1 VSIGALTKTFPPELV
16 DQVVRTTD
24 TREVR
29 RRLLPARL
37 VVYFVLALWLF
48 RGRNC
53 GYGRVMSKLVDGPYH
68 RRRGRQ
74 LLDGVLDPAG
84 WVDAGQG
91 RRWRP
96 PNISSL
102 SRARTRLGAD
112 PLPGVFCCG
121 LRVVSIDG
129 STSDVPDTA
138 ENTAFFSRPSD
149 GARAGAF
156 PQVRWLAA
164 AESGTG
170 ALIGASFGP
179 YTVGEQT
186 LARDLLPALGP
197 DMVVLTDRNFLCHTL
212 ARDVL
217 ATGAHILWRASAS
230 FTLTPIE
237 VLADGTY
244 LAVLHPRRKADGPPI
259 TVRVIQYTVHTSPAD
274 GDGAGE
280 EESSEVFALVTDLLD
295 AEASPA
301 LELAC
306 AYPMR
311 WQAETVIGHHKTDMG
326 QGMPVLRSKDPE
338 GVAQEMW
345 ALFAVYQAIHTLIG
359 AAVDATGIPGGKLGT
374 EDAYRLYSDAIV
386 LDPFPGQWRPDDTG
400 SLGLAAAQA
409 ARAQGLITRY
419 EHAFGLD
426 HALGALMLGPVII
439 GTNWYDSMFDVTN
452 RGELVIEP
460 GASVAGGNVYQAF
473 GVNVRDRRVWCF
485 QSWGPEWAS
494 AGRSGSAS
502 TPSAVCSMRTGT

>member
-1 VSIGALTKTFPPELV
+1 MPGLVIVRRDDLGVAHDGSEGVSPEGWLPDRVSVGALTKTFPPELV
-16 DQVVRTTD
+16 DRVVNTTD

-53 GYGRVMSKLVDGPYH
+53 GYGRVLSKLVDGLYH

-74 LLDGVLDPAG
+74 LLDGQLDPAG

-102 SRARTRLGAD
+102 SRARARLGAD
-112 PLPGVFCCG
+112 PLHMLFDQVAGPVGADDAAGLFCCG
-121 LRVVSIDG
+121 LRVVSMDG
-129 STSDVPDTA
+129 STTDVPDTK
-138 ENTAFFSRPSD
+138 ENDAHFGRPCNATRD
-149 GARAGAF
+149 GAF
-156 PQVRWLAA
+156 PQVRWLVA

-170 ALIGASFGP
+170 ALLGASFGP

-197 DMVVLTDRNFLCHTL
+197 DMVVLADRNFLSHAL

-230 FTLTPIE
+230 FKLTPTR
-237 VLADGTY
+237 VLADGMY
-244 LAVLHPRRKADGPPI
+244 LAVLHPARKADGPPI
-259 TVRVIQYTVHTSPAD
+259 TVRVIEYTVHTSPAD
-274 GDGAGE
+274 GGDGDGE

-295 AEASPA
+295 PEAYPA
-301 LELAC
+301 LDLAC

-311 WQAETVIGHHKTDMG
+311 WGCETVIGHHKTDMG
-326 QGMPVLRSKDPE
+326 EGMPVLRSKDPE

-359 AAVDATGIPGGKLGT
+359 AAVDATGIPPEKI
-374 EDAYRLYSDAIV
+374 S
-386 LDPFPGQWRPDDTG
+386 FPQALTAVTDT
-400 SLGLAAAQA
+400 
-409 ARAQGLITRY
+409 
-419 EHAFGLD
+419 
-426 HALGALMLGPVII
+426 
-439 GTNWYDSMFDVTN
+439 VTADF
-452 RGELVIEP
+452 P
-460 GASVAGGNVYQAF
+460 
-473 GVNVRDRRVWCF
+473 
-485 QSWGPEWAS
+485 P
-494 AGRSGSAS
+494 SGS
-502 TPSAVCSMRTGT
+502 